1 MLLHC
6 VKGLMESKVAFSLSP
21 LSDLKGKQFSDL
33 EGWILHF
40 ENILVQN
47 LACVQAVKMQARPR
61 VCILHFPS
69 NTFMVSMTRL

>member
-21 LSDLKGKQFSDL
+21 LSDLKGKQFSEL

-40 ENILVQN
+40 ENIIPEKIMEGIHL
-47 LACVQAVKMQARPR
+47 L
-61 VCILHFPS
+61 
-69 NTFMVSMTRL
+69 